1 MRNAVCVVLLLVFVS
16 FAVAQNPMQPPDP
29 YKPVL
34 DRLQAITI
42 MPVQDWRHHDDL
54 AHPEDVKLTDADWP
68 TLPFNKIYNDG
79 PQVLRQTIDIPAT
92 LKGYDLRG
100 AHIKLD
106 FRVTSDEQFV
116 MSVFNNGSLV
126 FRGNEDQ
133 EEPIPLTDNAQP
145 GQRFVIAIRVGS
157 QPGIGTRVYRS
168 QLLITPASAR
178 PDPGLLRAEILS
190 ARPVIAAFP
199 ESKAEHEQA
208 VDAAVKAIDLTAL
221 DKGDQQAFDTSLR
234 AAHAKLAKLNPWLKG
249 FYIRATGN
257 SHIDMAWL
265 WPWTETVEVVRDT
278 FQSALDLMREYPD
291 FTFTMSSARA
301 YAWMEDKYPALF
313 EQIKQRVKEGR
324 WEIVGGMWVEPDLNL
339 PDGESLSRQVLI
351 GKRYF
356 KDKFGVDV
364 KIGWNPD
371 SFGYNWQLPQI
382 YKRSGMD
389 YFVTQK
395 IYWNDTT
402 KFPHKL
408 FWWEAPDGSRLLTY
422 FPHDYANSIDPPK
435 MADDLAM
442 YAPAM
447 KSNEMM
453 YLFGVG
459 DHGGGPT
466 RTMLDTAK
474 RFMDPNIVFP
484 TVKFG
489 TAQGFF
495 DDMQKN
501 LPNSNIPTWKDELY
515 FEYHRG
521 VQTTQAETKR
531 RIRESEHLLEDAEK
545 FASIAHALGSDRNRE
560 KPSNV
565 IKGRDVCCDTW
576 RGYPQTTLTEA
587 WKKTLFD
594 QFHDIMPGSGIAVNY
609 RDAANDLTEARRAAR
624 EVQNTALREIAAH
637 INTTTTIDAAPI
649 LIFNP
654 LSWSRQEVVEVEAQ
668 LPRTVQRVSAVQVES
683 AEIIPSG
690 GGGTNT
696 AIQLHEVPS
705 QLVSIDAATHR
716 VKVLVHASA
725 PATGYSV
732 YSISPKSSRT
742 SQIAK
747 QQTHVIA
754 SDTTLENQ
762 FLRIKVDPHTG
773 CMTSIFDKRTNTE
786 ALGPAVQPKTPY
798 DGPPYPGVCG
808 NLLQA
813 FVDKPKDWDAWNID
827 ADFEKQR
834 TDLMQ
839 ADEVKLVENGPLRYV
854 LRVRQHF
861 QNSKFIQDITMYPGQ
876 ARVDVHM
883 SADWNE
889 KHILLKVAFPLSAH
903 SDHATYE
910 IPFGSIERPTTR
922 NNPREL
928 AMFEVPARQWADL
941 SDATHGFALLN
952 DSKYG
957 YDCKGNVLRLSLL
970 RSPTWPD
977 PHADEGHHE
986 FTYSILLHAGGW
998 KEAGVVEQAYQLN
1011 YPLVAMQTEAHAGE
1025 LPAEHSFFSVDAPNV
1040 VITAVK
1046 KAEDDDGI
1054 IVRWYEFA
1062 GKQTTVN
1069 LKGPTSIESAEL
1081 VNLMEQP
1088 EGGLSVETHTGVVR
1102 VPTKPYEIR
1111 TVKLKL
1117 ANWGAKP
1124 LQPK

>member
-1 MRNAVCVVLLLVFVS
+1 MRKAVCAVLLLVIS
-16 FAVAQNPMQPPDP
+16 FASAQTPNQPPDP

-34 DRLQAITI
+34 DRLQAITVI
-42 MPVQDWRHHDDL
+42 PVQDWKHHVDV
-54 AHPEDVKLTDADWP
+54 AHPEDVNLNDSDWP
-68 TLPFNKIYNDG
+68 VLPFNKIYNDG
-79 PQVLRQTIDIPAT
+79 PQDLRQIIEIPAS

-100 AHIKLD
+100 AKVALELRI
-106 FRVTSDEQFV
+106 TSDERMMISTF
-116 MSVFNNGSLV
+116 SNGSLV
-126 FRGNEDQ
+126 FRGDEDQ
-133 EEPIPLTDNAQP
+133 QEPIPLTNNAQP
-145 GQRFVIAIRVGS
+145 GQRFVISVRVGS
-157 QPGIGTRVYRS
+157 QPSVGTRVYVS
-168 QLLITPASAR
+168 QLLITPATGR
-178 PDPGLLRAEILS
+178 PDPGLLRTEILA
-190 ARPVIAAFP
+190 ARPMIAAIADN
-199 ESKAEHEQA
+199 KAEHEQS
-208 VDAAVKAIDLTAL
+208 VEAAVKAIDLSAL
-221 DKGDQQAFDTSLR
+221 DKGDQQAFDASLR
-234 AAHAKLAKLNPWLKG
+234 ASQQKLDALKPWLKG

-291 FTFTMSSARA
+291 FTFTMSSART
-301 YAWMEDKYPALF
+301 YAWMEDKYPSLF
-313 EQIKQRVKEGR
+313 QQIQQRVKEGR

-339 PDGESLSRQVLI
+339 PDGESLTRQVLI

-356 KDKFGVDV
+356 RDKFGVDV

-447 KSNEMM
+447 KSKEMM

-466 RTMLDTAK
+466 RTDLDRAK
-474 RFMDPNIVFP
+474 RFMSDDIVFP

-495 DDMQKN
+495 DDLNKN
-501 LPNSNIPTWKDELY
+501 IANLNVPTWKDELY

-531 RIRESEHLLEDAEK
+531 RIRESEKLVENAEK
-545 FASIAHALGSDRNRE
+545 FASIASLFGKGGADVASVTGPGSR
-560 KPSNV
+560 
-565 IKGRDVCCDTW
+565 VCCEQW
-576 RGYPQTTLTEA
+576 VGYPQAQLTDV
-587 WKKTLFD
+587 WKKVLFD
-594 QFHDIMPGSGIAVNY
+594 EFHDIFPGSGIAVNY
-609 RDAANDLTEARRAAR
+609 RDAMKNLQEARRSAR
-624 EVQNTALREIAAH
+624 EVQDTALKEIAAH
-637 INTTTTIDAAPI
+637 VNVVWKGPVAGIRVMAPVVVY
-649 LIFNP
+649 NP
-654 LSWSRQEVVEVEAQ
+654 LSWQRNDVVETEVQFPSATGEAHDVVVTDAAGK
-668 LPRTVQRVSAVQVES
+668 PT
-683 AEIIPSG
+683 
-690 GGGTNT
+690 
-696 AIQLHEVPS
+696 PS
-705 QLVSIDAATHR
+705 QLLSRDEKTNRLRLAIFAA
-716 VKVLVHASA
+716 A
-725 PATGYSV
+725 PSMGYSTYFV
-732 YSISPKSSRT
+732 EAAGKPAKSP
-742 SQIAK
+742 A
-747 QQTHVIA
+747 VVVA
-754 SDTTLENQ
+754 NDTTLENQ
-762 FLRIKVDPHTG
+762 FIRIKVDPKTG

-786 ALGPAVQPKTPY
+786 ALGEAVQPKTPY

-834 TDLMQ
+834 WDLMQ
-839 ADEVKLVENGPLRYV
+839 AGEVKLVESGPLRYV

-861 QNSKFIQDITMYPGQ
+861 QSSKFTQDITMYPGQ

-903 SDHATYE
+903 ADMATYE
-910 IPFGSIERPTTR
+910 IPFGSIQRPTTR

-941 SDATHGFALLN
+941 SDSTHGFALLN

-970 RSPTWPD
+970 RSPAWPD

-986 FTYSILLHAGGW
+986 FTYSILPHAGGW
-998 KEAGVVEQAYQLN
+998 QNAGVMQQAYQLN
-1011 YPLVAMQTEAHAGE
+1011 YPLIATQTDAHTGE
-1025 LPAEHSFFSVDAPNV
+1025 LPAEKSFFSVDAPNV
-1040 VITAVK
+1040 VVTAVK
-1046 KAEDDDGI
+1046 KAEDDDSV

-1062 GKQTTVN
+1062 GKQTDVHLTLPRAATVEA
-1069 LKGPTSIESAEL
+1069 T
-1081 VNLMEQP
+1081 NLMEKP
-1088 EGGLSVETHTGVVR
+1088 EGAVTVSGTTAT
-1102 VPTKPYEIR
+1102 VPTKPYEIK
-1111 TVKLKL
+1111 TVKVTLK
-1117 ANWGAKP
+1117 
-1124 LQPK
+1124 